1 MLRAKAG
8 CVVLWALLCGAVP
21 AEEAAPKVLDDAGR
35 QKAAALLKDLGH
47 DDFATREDAEKGLR
61 ALGVPAL
68 PLLKDAQAKT
78 DDTEVRLRLDRLVND
93 LALETETD
101 PDKLAALARK
111 EALAKRYEKAQAL
124 YEKAAAEYRKQAG
137 SAADE
142 QAKKDLAAKG
152 DQAATRQKRAAAL
165 AGGKQEDGN
174 VQAIGVGG
182 TTVRIRVVA
191 GAGGRVV
198 VTDSDDEAGG
208 DW

>member
-1 MLRAKAG
+1 MTHCMVG
-8 CVVLWALLCGAVP
+8 VLLGLALLADFVC
-21 AEEAAPKVLDDAGR
+21 AEEPAPKALDDAGR
-35 QKAAALLKDLGH
+35 QKAAGLLKDLGH

-61 ALGVPAL
+61 ALGLPAL
-68 PLLKDAQAKT
+68 PLLKDALAKT
-78 DDTEVRLRLDRLVND
+78 DDTEVRLRLERLVND
-93 LALETETD
+93 LALEAETD

-111 EALAKRYEKAQAL
+111 EAQAKRYEKAQAL

-142 QAKKDLAAKG
+142 QVKKDLTAKG
-152 DQAATRQKRAAAL
+152 DQAAARQKRAAAY

-174 VQAIGVGG
+174 VQVVGG
-182 TTVRIRVVA
+182 GGNVRIRVIA

-198 VTDSDDEAGG
+198 VTEPDDEAGG

>member
-1 MLRAKAG
+1 MLRAKVG
-8 CVVLWALLCGAVP
+8 CVVLWALLCGVVL
-21 AEEAAPKVLDDAGR
+21 AEEAAPKALDDAGR

-61 ALGVPAL
+61 ALGLPAL
-68 PLLKDAQAKT
+68 PLLKDALAKT
-78 DDTEVRLRLDRLVND
+78 DDTEVRLRLERLVND
-93 LALETETD
+93 LALEAETD

-111 EALAKRYEKAQAL
+111 EAQAKRYEKAQAL
-124 YEKAAAEYRKQAG
+124 YGKAAAEYRKQAG

-142 QAKKDLAAKG
+142 QVKKDLAAKG
-152 DQAATRQKRAAAL
+152 DQAAARQKRAAAY

-174 VQAIGVGG
+174 VQVVGG
-182 TTVRIRVVA
+182 GGNVRIRVIA

-198 VTDSDDEAGG
+198 VTDPDDEAGG